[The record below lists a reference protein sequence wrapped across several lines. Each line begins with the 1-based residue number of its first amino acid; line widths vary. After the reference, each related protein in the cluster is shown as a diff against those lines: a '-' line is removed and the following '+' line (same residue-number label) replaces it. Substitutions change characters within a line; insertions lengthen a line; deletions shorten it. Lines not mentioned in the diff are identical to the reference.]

1 MTQSIP
7 PKDRD
12 RDFDRQLIGLNRRIQ
27 RLEDTQVTAAELSVA
42 FERIYNEIDAV
53 EAKIDGLRGE
63 FDSFRLETNR
73 KFDEVNSKL
82 DKLLRQSSTVT
93 TLRYINS
100 D

>member
-1 MTQSIP
+1 MTQASQ

-12 RDFDRQLIGLNRRIQ
+12 LDRQLISFNRRIQ
-27 RLEDTQVTAAELSVA
+27 RLEDTQVTAAELSLA
-42 FERIYNEIDAV
+42 FDRIYTEIDAV
-53 EAKIDGLRGE
+53 EEKLDTFRTE

-73 KFDEVNSKL
+73 KFDEVNRKL
-82 DKLLRQSSTVT
+82 DTLLRQSSTAT

>member
-1 MTQSIP
+1 MTQASQ

-12 RDFDRQLIGLNRRIQ
+12 LDRQLISFNRRIQ
-27 RLEDTQVTAAELSVA
+27 RLEDTQVTAAELSLA
-42 FERIYNEIDAV
+42 FDRIYTEIDAV

-73 KFDEVNSKL
+73 KFDEVNRKL
-82 DKLLRQSSTVT
+82 DTLIRQSSTAT
-93 TLRYINS
+93 MLRYINS